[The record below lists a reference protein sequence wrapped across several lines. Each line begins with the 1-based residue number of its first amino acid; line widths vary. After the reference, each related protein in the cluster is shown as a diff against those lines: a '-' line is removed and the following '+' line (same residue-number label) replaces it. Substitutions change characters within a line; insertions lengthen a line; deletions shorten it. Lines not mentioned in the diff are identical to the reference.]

1 MRSHTQEFSMN
12 RLLIG
17 IALLS
22 MTSIAS
28 AQTRSVFIEDLTS
41 YELRDAMD
49 RLQLNDSSFVYQPN
63 RTGRTWR
70 SSSTT

>member
-1 MRSHTQEFSMN
+1 MN

-17 IALLS
+17 IALLF

-41 YELRDAMD
+41 
-49 RLQLNDSSFVYQPN
+49 
-63 RTGRTWR
+63 
-70 SSSTT
+70 